1 MRNCLMKNFSFVFV
15 FLLTCNTSSA
25 DLSDTFSGYGEKLR
39 PYFKKFLGDRRTN
52 KLLGVKTSG
61 IKMPKIPEVRK
72 DARNVNLLKKGKRN
86 SGNKK
91 LSRRKKQKY
100 DLAFIRE
107 VTRVTR
113 QMKSTLNEDKR
124 WLNVMS
130 QGGTREGVYRGI
142 VLEDRYLRL
151 ERKSFP
157 INPKVLDFSL
167 HFANYFLSQDIK
179 RSALRSSNFYTLKK
193 VLVERSLEVLDS
205 FPHENDDLYDWYALL
220 SSYLAKKYPR
230 IWVNK
235 LRKDSNAKIHK
246 HWAKNVPEQHIKSE
260 VIIKMHKVF
269 NFQLSR

>member
-1 MRNCLMKNFSFVFV
+1 MRN
-15 FLLTCNTSSA
+15 LLTFVALLLIWNTSNANISE
-25 DLSDTFSGYGEKLR
+25 TFSSYGEKLR
-39 PYFKKFLGDRRTN
+39 PYFKKFLGKKRTE
-52 KLLGVKTSG
+52 KILGVEQSG

-72 DARNVNLLKKGKRN
+72 DARSVELLKKRRRN
-86 SGNKK
+86 TNSKK
-91 LSRRKKQKY
+91 LTTMKKQKY

-113 QMKSTLNEDKR
+113 QIKSNLKEDRR

-142 VLEDRYLRL
+142 VLEDRYTNL

-157 INPKVLDFSL
+157 INPKVLEFSL
-167 HFANYFLSQDIK
+167 HYANYFLAQDIK
-179 RSALRSSNFYTLKK
+179 KSALRRANFYTLKK

-205 FPHENDDLYDWYALL
+205 FPVENDDIYNWYALF

-230 IWVNK
+230 IWKNK
-235 LRKDSNAKIHK
+235 LRKSSNAKIHK
-246 HWAKNVPEQHIKSE
+246 NWAKNVPEQHIKSE
-260 VIIKMHKVF
+260 VIIKVHKVF